1 VNEND
6 LARLLPVPAERDL
19 PADRKQILQE
29 HLMTE
34 FRQAGQPRTKA
45 GQPRTKAGQP
55 RTKAGQPRTKA
66 GQPRTKAG
74 QPRTKT
80 GQPGTKPRTRRPVL
94 IAGAVLTAAAVAGAA
109 VVGTN
114 VLSAPAAKPPAQ
126 ALTAKPTKHTEPAKQ
141 TAPAQ
146 PALKLPNTPAVQL
159 LVKIANAAA
168 SQPAPVVKDS
178 DFTYVRSE
186 VPDTT
191 DVITNHDTPGLPG
204 FHEREVWSP
213 VADLCV
219 SGLLIEGG
227 ARTVL
232 SPFPVDGKTN
242 KVDRHP
248 PKSEMPNPIKCP
260 SKGIFTDLT
269 YRFLQT
275 MPTQPGALLAFL
287 QARLKGTNEVVGEEL
302 NDLIIESV
310 LPPKLAA
317 AMYRVSATQPGTTL
331 LKHATTATGTPGV
344 GIIFDNHRRYREE
357 WVFDPHTLQLI
368 GYGAVD
374 IKTGKAIGGTTIV
387 QRAFVAKAGERP

>member
-34 FRQAGQPRTKA
+34 FRPAGE
-45 GQPRTKAGQP
+45 
-55 RTKAGQPRTKA
+55 
-66 GQPRTKAG
+66 
-74 QPRTKT
+74 PRTKT
-80 GQPGTKPRTRRPVL
+80 GEPRTKTRARRPVL
-94 IAGAVLTAAAVAGAA
+94 VAGAVLAAAAVAGAA

-114 VLSAPAAKPPAQ
+114 VLSPPAAKPAAIAPAAKP
-126 ALTAKPTKHTEPAKQ
+126 AKPTAS
-141 TAPAQ
+141 AQ
-146 PALKLPNTPAVQL
+146 PTMKLPNTPAAHL
-159 LVKIANAAA
+159 LAKVADAAA

-178 DFTYVRSE
+178 DFTYIRSE
-186 VPDTT
+186 VADTT

-232 SPFPVDGKTN
+232 SPFPVNGKTN

-248 PKSEMPNPIKCP
+248 PKSEMPNPVKCP
-260 SKGIFTDLT
+260 SKGSFTDLT
-269 YRFLQT
+269 YRFLQS

-287 QARLKGTNEVVGEEL
+287 QARIKGTNEVVGEEL

-310 LPPKLAA
+310 LPPKLAS
-317 AMYRVSATQPGTTL
+317 AMYRVSATQPGATLVKHTT
-331 LKHATTATGTPGV
+331 TVTGKPGI
-344 GIIFDNHRRYREE
+344 GIIFDNNFRYREE
-357 WVFDPHTLQLI
+357 WVFDPHTLQFI
-368 GYGAVD
+368 GYSVVD
-374 IKTGKAIGGTTIV
+374 MKTGQAVGGTTIV